1 MDKEYEMLRKELE
14 ENLKKQEDI
23 KNAIF
28 TILGLSLAFSTW
40 YENTLFILTIML
52 ITSILS
58 AKIIQYR
65 NVVYYISTYLLI
77 LEENNEISILWE
89 KRFKEFRMN
98 SFGLKLRRN
107 PINIINWCAFKL
119 HKIIKNFGNLVLATY
134 MFVRLLY
141 IVISNSIN

>member
-107 PINIINWCAFKL
+107 PINIINW
-119 HKIIKNFGNLVLATY
+119 
-134 MFVRLLY
+134 
-141 IVISNSIN
+141 

>member
-58 AKIIQYR
+58 AKII
-65 NVVYYISTYLLI
+65 
-77 LEENNEISILWE
+77 
-89 KRFKEFRMN
+89 
-98 SFGLKLRRN
+98 
-107 PINIINWCAFKL
+107 
-119 HKIIKNFGNLVLATY
+119 
-134 MFVRLLY
+134 
-141 IVISNSIN
+141 